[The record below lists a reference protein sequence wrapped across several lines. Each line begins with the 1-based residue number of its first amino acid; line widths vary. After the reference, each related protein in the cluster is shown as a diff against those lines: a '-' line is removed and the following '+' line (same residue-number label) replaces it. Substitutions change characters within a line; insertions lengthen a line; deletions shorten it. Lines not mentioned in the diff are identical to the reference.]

1 MQGPNNVTDDP
12 LSGLTGSQR
21 TAVAHVDGPMLVLA
35 GPGSGKTRVITHRIA
50 RLIASGV
57 RPERILALTFTN
69 KAAEEMRSRLR
80 GMDVPP
86 GALLCTFHSLCVRI
100 LREFAVRAGLPSG
113 FVIYDQSDQKAVL
126 TDVLREEKLDAKDF
140 PPARVLRQIS
150 VLKNHMLAAAEGA
163 SRGLVDLPPVL
174 LSDVSAAYQKKLAA
188 AGALDFDDLLVRTA
202 RLLDEDAEL
211 RERLSR
217 RRLYLLVDEYQ
228 DTNACQYRIAR
239 SLASGHDNLFVTGDP
254 DQSIYGWRGADIENI
269 LAFERDFPAA
279 PVVRLEE
286 NFRSSPQVL
295 RLADELIKA
304 NARRKEKVLIARKPE
319 GRAPRLFRFLDER
332 DEARGTADWIR
343 GLHEGEGLDYRR
355 MAVFYRTNAM
365 SRVIE
370 EALIQ
375 AAVPYQIVKG
385 VEFFHRRE
393 VKDALAYLR
402 LLLNPADEVSLL
414 RVINR
419 PARGIGDTTVERLQA
434 QARSLCLGLGDVLKD
449 PSGVPGLTPA
459 AGSRIGKFV
468 ALIDD
473 LRTHLDRPVAAIA
486 RDVYIRSGLKDAFI
500 QEKDPDAAEN
510 VEELIRS
517 AAQYDEEEAEAASAA
532 EGVELR
538 GLAGYLQRTALISDI
553 DSYDEQAGAV
563 SLMTLHSAKG
573 LEFEA
578 VMIVGVE
585 EGIIPHARSVEDG
598 RDLEEERRLLFVGIT
613 RAERFL
619 ALSHAI
625 SRAIHGGPR
634 PAMPSSFLRGLTGLD
649 VVSTVP
655 FAPSLSEAPSRPF
668 RTPRGFVPDWAAPKA
683 VAPAAEPETM
693 SGFRIGQRVRHP
705 ALGEGRIEAFV
716 SGGTA
721 GRAVIQF
728 DKGARLIMGL
738 MAAKLEPLD

>member
-1 MQGPNNVTDDP
+1 MTDDI

-21 TAVAHVDGPMLVLA
+21 QAVLHGGGPMLVLA

-50 RLIASGV
+50 QLISRGA
-57 RPERILALTFTN
+57 RPEGILALTFTN

-80 GMDVPP
+80 AMDVPP

-100 LREFAVRAGLPSG
+100 LREWASRAGLPAG

-126 TDVLREEKLDAKDF
+126 ADVLRDEKLDAKDY

-150 VLKNHMLAAAEGA
+150 VLKNHMLGAEEGA
-163 SRGLVDLPPVL
+163 RRGLVDLPAVVL
-174 LSDVSAAYQKKLAA
+174 DDVAAGYQRKLAA

-202 RLLDEDAEL
+202 RLLDEDVEL

-217 RRLYLLVDEYQ
+217 RWLYILVDEYQ

-239 SLASGHDNLFVTGDP
+239 ALASGHDNLFVTGDP

-279 PVVRLEE
+279 PVIRLEE

-319 GRAPRLFRFLDER
+319 GARPRLFRFLDER
-332 DEARGTADWIR
+332 DEARGAADWIR
-343 GLHEGEGLDYRR
+343 GLHEGEGLDFRR

-419 PARGIGDTTVERLQA
+419 PARGIGDTSVERLL
-434 QARSLCLGLGDVLKD
+434 ARARALDVGLWDILLD
-449 PSGVPGLTPA
+449 PSGVPELPPA
-459 AGSRIGKFV
+459 AAVRIGKFV
-468 ALIDD
+468 KLIEG
-473 LRTHLDRPVAAIA
+473 LQTGLDRPVAAIA

-500 QEKDPDAAEN
+500 KEKDPDAAEN

-532 EGVELR
+532 QGVDLR

-585 EGIIPHARSVEDG
+585 EGIIPHARSLEEG
-598 RDLEEERRLLFVGIT
+598 RDLEEERRLLFVGVT

-619 ALSHAI
+619 ALSHAV

-634 PAMPSSFLRGLTGLD
+634 PAAPSSFLAGLSGLE

-655 FAPSLSEAPSRPF
+655 FGAGVAEAPSRPF
-668 RTPRGFVPDWAAPKA
+668 RTPKGFVPDWAAPKKA
-683 VAPAAEPETM
+683 APSAAAPQEM

-716 SGGTA
+716 EGGTA

-738 MAAKLEPLD
+738 LAAKLEALD